1 MELNEAIE
9 TLRENGFI
17 LEDVSPDNKMIYR
30 GKATNLYKAAVCCL
44 KHDNYARSRD
54 LLADDVVTNWH
65 NLTPLMMKTSD
76 SGQKYF
82 KNTVSSSPNAS
93 YFELTKFGYEMYKQA
108 AEYLGDN
115 VLEFKTN
122 EENNAK
128 IFIEKVI
135 RILDFYKKGERP
147 YITAKDT
154 AEQILYYGKKWEEQ

>member
-9 TLRENGFI
+9 TVRENGFI

-54 LLADDVVTNWH
+54 LLADEVVTNWH

-93 YFELTKFGYEMYKQA
+93 YL
-108 AEYLGDN
+108 L
-115 VLEFKTN
+115 VLEP
-122 EENNAK
+122 EERSE
-128 IFIEKVI
+128 ILPSTFILTCLLTE
-135 RILDFYKKGERP
+135 FP
-147 YITAKDT
+147 
-154 AEQILYYGKKWEEQ
+154 

>member
-30 GKATNLYKAAVCCL
+30 GKATNLYRAAVCCL
-44 KHDNYARSRD
+44 QHDNYARSKD
-54 LLADDVVTNWH
+54 LLADEVVTNWH
-65 NLTPLMMKTSD
+65 NLTPLMTKTSD

-82 KNTVSSSPNAS
+82 KNTVSTKSNAS
-93 YFELTKFGYEMYKQA
+93 YYELTKFGYEMYKQA
-108 AEYLGDN
+108 ADFLGDN

-128 IFIEKVI
+128 LFLEKIEY
-135 RILDFYKKGERP
+135 ILNFYKKGERP
-147 YITAKDT
+147 YTSAKNA